1 MRFISTL
8 FISLLLFFS
17 LLAPNLSHANNILDD
32 LMGIG
37 GPRSSS
43 RNKLKISKKKKKEE
57 LKDKVTLSSKN
68 MKLSTIKKPLTYG
81 K

>member
-32 LMGIG
+32 LMAPPQQTFLPVAEAFQLI
-37 GPRSSS
+37 
-43 RNKLKISKKKKKEE
+43 RNIV
-57 LKDKVTLSSKN
+57 D
-68 MKLSTIKKPLTYG
+68 
-81 K
+81 

>member
-1 MRFISTL
+1 MSKVRSKKMLPKTFGD
-8 FISLLLFFS
+8 
-17 LLAPNLSHANNILDD
+17 ILDD

-68 MKLSTIKKPLTYG
+68 KKLSTIKKPLTYG